1 MYNDFRGNQHAVE
14 VARRG
19 ASKSYSVGA
28 KGVKNFIL
36 GIDKDT
42 TKKVKSLFTAYNKE
56 YLIRDGTL
64 NKVIDG
70 INFLSEHTEFP
81 SRKLKDSL
89 SDMQWILG

>member
-56 YLIRDGTL
+56 YLVKDGTL
-64 NKVIDG
+64 NKVLDG

-89 SDMQWILG
+89 SDMQ